1 MSKRRISFS
10 IADEELEEALTGLL
24 KDRIE
29 DICMDSVKAI
39 VSEVLTDSLK
49 ERMGEKAERAVNSQ
63 MTDYYL
69 RDMAKGVVRDKV
81 SGLITDWSGDINNKV
96 RRMVDDAVKEQLERG
111 RMKAFV
117 QKAVENEIQNYT
129 ARIFADFKNA
139 KNEQDA

>member
-10 IADEELEEALTGLL
+10 IADEELEEALTDLL

>member
-29 DICMDSVKAI
+29 DICMDSVKVI